1 MRPLWLAALLLAGIA
16 THTTAADPYPAKPV
30 NLMVPYPAGGS
41 SDVIARVIHTPL
53 SRLLGQPVLVENL
66 GGAGGAIGAQ
76 KVLNAPA
83 DGYYLFQGSSNE
95 TILVPLANAAIRY
108 KSDDFRLIQMIGV
121 APMVLMARKDLPA
134 NTTDELIALARSAST
149 QGKPLTFG
157 SVGYGSLYHML
168 GEHLAERLGVTMT
181 HVPYKGGAPLMQDL
195 GAGNIDFM
203 LAPIQQQLIGMT
215 ESGRLKIIG
224 TLSPAGKTQVAMLKN
239 FPSVNDSKG
248 LRDFSFDLWHGY
260 FVRKDTPE
268 DVVQRLHAAL
278 HTVLADPTVRSQL
291 EAQGLMVAPLTT
303 LAEAARSYG
312 AEATRL
318 RAIASAIKL
327 EAK

>member
-16 THTTAADPYPAKPV
+16 THATAADPYPAKPV

-278 HTVLADPTVRSQL
+278 HAVLADPTVRSQL